1 MLQVKKIK
9 KIFAK
14 QVNKKEKIKFLAN
27 DNICLEAKKGEIL
40 GILGPNGAGKTTLLR
55 MIAGIMEP
63 TEGEITIDNES
74 YKDNAEIDA
83 LIAAYLEIKP
93 REVMLYSID
102 RKTPEENLEKVN
114 ADELQRIADRMRA
127 AGITVQ
133 VNA

>member
-1 MLQVKKIK
+1 MMLR
-9 KIFAK
+9 
-14 QVNKKEKIKFLAN
+14 
-27 DNICLEAKKGEIL
+27 GEH
-40 GILGPNGAGKTTLLR
+40 NGKH
-55 MIAGIMEP
+55 
-63 TEGEITIDNES
+63 IDNTT
-74 YKDNAEIDA
+74 DAEIDA